1 MAGGVGRDCGG
12 IRWLGRLIEEHR
24 AEVEYELIR
33 RGLRLPRPGKPGWHD
48 AAVVC
53 RFAPAG
59 SPLAARIAPAA
70 AWTLAEHTAVEALD
84 LARLQAWAQA
94 GGKGPQPPR
103 IRRPWEEPCRTETIT
118 GELMTMDEMDSWMA
132 TRRAAWAAERGS
144 ADD

>member
-1 MAGGVGRDCGG
+1 M
-12 IRWLGRLIEEHR
+12 
-24 AEVEYELIR
+24 
-33 RGLRLPRPGKPGWHD
+33 
-48 AAVVC
+48 
-53 RFAPAG
+53 
-59 SPLAARIAPAA
+59 AARIAPAA